1 MIMFM
6 NDNSGLSSIVDIIE
20 RLAFRIERQ
29 SDQILLEQLGIGFS
43 QYKIIHVLEANPQ
56 FKQKQIAK
64 ILGQTEASISRQI
77 RLMRLSGLIV
87 SVINPEHKREHITNL
102 TIKGIKLRD
111 AANNILAKL
120 HTNIIGEMKDK
131 KQRRIEET
139 LMSLYVKI

>member
-1 MIMFM
+1 MFM

-120 HTNIIGEMKDK
+120 HTNIIGEMNDK

>member
-1 MIMFM
+1 M
-6 NDNSGLSSIVDIIE
+6 NQDLGLSSIVDIIE

-43 QYKIIHVLEANPQ
+43 QYKILHVLEANPR

-64 ILGQTEASISRQI
+64 ILGQTEASVSRQMK
-77 RLMRLSGLIV
+77 LMRISGVIV
-87 SVINPEHKREHITNL
+87 STINPDHRREHLTTL
-102 TIKGIKLRD
+102 TIKGIKIRD
-111 AANNILAKL
+111 AANNSLQKL
-120 HTNIIGEMKDK
+120 HTSIIGEMSDK

>member
-1 MIMFM
+1 MFM
-6 NDNSGLSSIVDIIE
+6 NNNSGLSSIVDIIE

-120 HTNIIGEMKDK
+120 HTNIIGEMSDK